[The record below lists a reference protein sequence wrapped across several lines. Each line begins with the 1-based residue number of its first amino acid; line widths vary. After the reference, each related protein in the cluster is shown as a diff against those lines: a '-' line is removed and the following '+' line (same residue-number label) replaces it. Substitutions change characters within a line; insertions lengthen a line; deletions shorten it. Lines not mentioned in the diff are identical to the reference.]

1 MNEDMFKIVGI
12 IVIVGFLIYLAT
24 KAINIHLN
32 AMEGFSMPTIPGVNS
47 TASTSSGETS
57 GSVGK
62 AAEAFKTATIQLQ
75 DTLLINKYRND
86 YENLI
91 MNMDDYF
98 KLLVISSL
106 SNNKYDEAVK
116 YNSYQA
122 MLENAMVIVNDAK

>member
-106 SNNKYDEAVK
+106 SNNKYDEAV
-116 YNSYQA
+116 
-122 MLENAMVIVNDAK
+122 

>member
-106 SNNKYDEAVK
+106 SNN
-116 YNSYQA
+116 SYQA